1 MSSVFL
7 TETSDCLSI
16 NKSEYLSQLSF
27 SSSRIRQDKKIELDM
42 KQEYS
47 GRELYEMIQNADDE
61 GSPRIELTLT
71 EDNYLHIKN
80 WGNRPFTEGGLL
92 SIMRSFLSTKTDA
105 AYKSATVKPIGNKG
119 LGFRSLLN
127 WSDEITIH
135 TNGVM
140 CSFSKDIAQKNWENI
155 KQIGKDNGVLSE
167 TDLNLFEQEHSGN
180 LPLPILSIPKV
191 DPDTI
196 TSQNSFD
203 VNGACTT
210 DIEVHCKEL
219 SVVEDIKQK
228 LYSLPCSV
236 LLFLRNIKQIDIS
249 CKGGKRTIKRIETN
263 DVVDKYPQEITIK
276 DNNNDIKFVVNKYL
290 SEDRSYEVGV
300 AYPLTQFETNLVLYS
315 YFPTEVRLD
324 VPAIYHGTFEL
335 NASRNHLVDTEQNK
349 IVLEKLGEVAIQL
362 ANHLTSNGLLEEH
375 NKWDSFNLLNL
386 SISDIESAKLS
397 PLAESIK
404 SNLDSAN
411 ILPVVKSVFSNIGSA
426 LKIGD
431 KLASWLISVQG
442 KLSINESL
450 SNHIINTNEKVFS
463 PERYLSNDVLLKIK
477 KSLDDSSEWLEEIAR
492 QTMTIEQRADLI
504 DAITECGISVKK
516 LSILI
521 DAEGTIIDANKDNP
535 SYILSMKGNSVLPE
549 CLHVRSVDS
558 KLVNMLQRKWNVQ
571 IRQVTEMLKPATT
584 VADGDHYT
592 LRRRI
597 ESWSSSQQ
605 MDIEGMCEVLKWEF
619 HNPTQDSTPFTSDM
633 CLINKNGERK
643 NACNLILEET
653 SFPNNLANKI
663 DSKWWLKY
671 SLSEWKEILDANTDD
686 ETADFLHKVLGVSQ
700 RVPVQHLYYGDN
712 DKYLEDV
719 RDSNN
724 KSQIGNNYCNNFGV
738 NNNKTKQYNYA
749 YVPYEDF
756 LSQFKLSEA
765 LGLILT
771 DERAFQNIMNNSISL
786 FYRSSKAET
795 VLYSYSAY
803 KIRYYKQFSHLQNF
817 VINSSVFGC
826 DIDFDYLEKT
836 LSIDRITKI
845 NPLLV
850 SLGAQ
855 TSINN
860 FTLKQLYS
868 LLSQEVNPVGI
879 QKRYKELR
887 EAIRNKNEEDRF
899 INEIRTKHLT
909 NVWARIQGQLKWLN
923 VEDVYY
929 WDNDQLP
936 QTILSNLPKLEI
948 GNRVGEESVAKI
960 FGVKLAKNI
969 AVSFS
974 NNNDNEN
981 LTRDL
986 KKYLS
991 ERIKY
996 FLAYRI
1002 GDDIKDT
1009 GLIQQSVKA
1018 LRNLSSNLHI
1028 YLSSSYSINGEING
1042 MENGDILT
1050 SLNKGVI
1057 HYHICSTHQ
1066 NCINAIEDP
1075 VFCENLNEAVC
1086 MALKVTSST
1095 MSNYFRNIITHDIR
1109 YIEYIAKKDIAP
1121 EIWTLTLKSLGL
1133 SEFEQRFWEAYS
1145 YTQETKIDIS
1155 QLAEHIIDERD
1166 YILSIYKDLD
1176 LPEDYTGIT
1185 DMKPFEQYRLLL
1197 SMQVKD
1203 SLILGADGL
1212 KTFYTDYFNAIR
1224 NGYSNQYNSSLYQK
1238 YANLIAENK
1247 QQALDYIKEYQ
1258 HYCQLFS
1265 EPFYEDE
1272 VEKIKQRLLKE
1283 EELTNIMNK
1292 MIKDKFKF
1300 EPNNVVNL
1308 CVHNTIL
1315 PEYEKILSDYHLS
1328 EGSLDQLDA
1337 LIAKFKGLED
1347 LFKER
1352 LNKYLNSDSL
1362 ERDKNKSE
1370 QSIETV
1376 SIDYANCHSILRNI
1390 SSDIK
1395 NKKGRKTN
1403 GGYTS
1408 DREKYHAGKKAE
1420 LATFEAMKASADYE
1434 DVFGHSSILNK
1445 EGGNDNLHYDIS
1457 YRKKGTPK
1465 TDTRYLEVKAMSG
1478 NTIIMSCMEYQ
1489 FAKEHCEQYDFAI
1502 YHDGKV
1508 SIIESPFSTK
1518 NGKNCFEVQPETYQI
1533 TLEWD

>member
-1 MSSVFL
+1 
-7 TETSDCLSI
+7 
-16 NKSEYLSQLSF
+16 
-27 SSSRIRQDKKIELDM
+27 
-42 KQEYS
+42 
-47 GRELYEMIQNADDE
+47 MIQNADDE
-61 GSPRIELTLT
+61 GSPRIELELT

-105 AYKSATVKPIGNKG
+105 AYKNATVKPIGNKG

-135 TNGVM
+135 SNGVQ
-140 CSFSKDIAQKNWENI
+140 CSFSEEIARNEWNAI
-155 KQIGKDNGVLSE
+155 KQTGITTGCLSE
-167 TDLNLFEQEHSGN
+167 KDLHSFEQEHYEE
-180 LPLPILSIPKV
+180 LPLPILSIPKISK
-191 DPDTI
+191 DTI
-196 TSQNSFD
+196 THQNHFD
-203 VNGACTT
+203 INDACTT

-219 SVVEDIKQK
+219 SIVSDIEQK
-228 LYSLPCSV
+228 LHSLPSSV
-236 LLFLRNIKQIDIS
+236 LLFLRNIKQIDII
-249 CKGGKRTIKRIETN
+249 CKRNKRTIQRLETN
-263 DVVDKYPQEITIK
+263 DIQDKYPQTITIK
-276 DNNNDIKFVVNKYL
+276 DNNHKVRFVVNRYL
-290 SEDRSYEVGV
+290 SDDRSFEVGV
-300 AYPLTQFETNLVLYS
+300 AYPLTKIATNRVLYS
-315 YFPTEVRLD
+315 YFPTQVRLD

-335 NASRNHLVDTEQNK
+335 NTSRNHLVDTVQNK
-349 IVLEKLGEVAIQL
+349 KVLDKLGEVAIEL
-362 ANHLTSNGLLEEH
+362 SNYLTSNGLLDEH

-450 SNHIINTNEKVFS
+450 SNHIIYTNENVFS
-463 PERYLSNDVLLKIK
+463 SERYLSNYVLSKIK

-492 QTMTIEQRADLI
+492 QTMTTEQRADLI
-504 DAITECGISVKK
+504 DAIAECGISVKK

-521 DAEGTIIDANKDNP
+521 DAAGTIIDANRDN
-535 SYILSMKGNSVLPE
+535 SAYILSMAGNSVLPQ
-549 CLHVRSVDS
+549 CLHIRAVDS
-558 KLVNMLQRKWNVQ
+558 ELVDMLQRKWNMKMN
-571 IRQVTEMLKPATT
+571 IRLVTDRLKDVTA
-584 VADGDHYT
+584 VVNGDHSA
-592 LRRRI
+592 LRRKI
-597 ESWSSSQQ
+597 ESWSSQQ
-605 MDIEGMCEVLKWEF
+605 MDYEGMCEVLKWEF

-633 CLINKNGERK
+633 CLINKNGETK
-643 NACNLILEET
+643 NACNLILEEP
-653 SFPNNLANKI
+653 SFPSNLANRI
-663 DSKWWLKY
+663 DSQWWLKNT
-671 SLSEWKEILDANTDD
+671 LSEWKEILGANTDD
-686 ETADFLHKVLGVSQ
+686 ETAYFLHKVLGISQ
-700 RVPVQHLYYGDN
+700 RVPVQHLYYGN
-712 DKYLEDV
+712 EYKYLDDV
-719 RDSNN
+719 RDDNN
-724 KSQIGNNYCNNFGV
+724 KSQISNNYCDNFGF
-738 NNNKTKQYNYA
+738 NNRNTKQFNYA

-771 DERAFQNIMNNSISL
+771 DERVFQNIMNNSISL
-786 FYRSSKAET
+786 FYRSSKTET

-803 KIRYYKQFSHLQNF
+803 MIRSYKQLIPLQNS

-826 DIDFDYLEKT
+826 DIDYDYLEKT
-836 LSIDRITKI
+836 LSVDRITKI

-850 SLGAQ
+850 SLGVQ

-860 FTLKQLYS
+860 FPTKQLYS
-868 LLSQEVNPVGI
+868 LLSQEIDSVGI

-887 EAIRNKNEEDRF
+887 EAIRNKNEEDSF
-899 INEIRTKHLT
+899 INEIRTKYLT
-909 NVWARIQGQLKWLN
+909 HVWARIQGQLKWLN

-969 AVSFS
+969 AVSFF

-1002 GDDIKDT
+1002 GDDIKDAD
-1009 GLIQQSVKA
+1009 LIRQSVNA

-1028 YLSSSYSINGEING
+1028 YLSSSYSINGEIHG

-1109 YIEYIAKKDIAP
+1109 YIDYIAKKDIVP

-1133 SEFEQRFWEAYS
+1133 SEFEQQFWKAYS
-1145 YTQETKIDIS
+1145 NTQEIKMDIS

-1166 YILSIYKDLD
+1166 YILSIYNNLD

-1185 DMKPFEQYRLLL
+1185 DMKPFEQYKLLM

-1203 SLILGADGL
+1203 CSIMGADGL
-1212 KTFYTDYFNAIR
+1212 KKFYMDYFNAIR
-1224 NGYSNQYNSSLYQK
+1224 NEYSDQYNSFLYQR
-1238 YANLIAENK
+1238 YANLIAGDK
-1247 QQALDYIKEYQ
+1247 QKALDYIKEYQ
-1258 HYCQLFS
+1258 DHCQRFS
-1265 EPFYEDE
+1265 DPFYKDK
-1272 VEKIKQRLLKE
+1272 VEAIKLQLLKE
-1283 EELTNIMNK
+1283 EELTNIMSN
-1292 MIKDKFKF
+1292 MIKEKFKF
-1300 EPNNVVNL
+1300 EPKIGDL
-1308 CVHNTIL
+1308 CIHNTIL
-1315 PEYEKILSDYHLS
+1315 PAYEKILSDYHLS
-1328 EGSLDQLDA
+1328 EGNLDQLDI
-1337 LIAKFKGLED
+1337 LIAKFEGLED
-1347 LFKER
+1347 LFNER
-1352 LNKYLNSDSL
+1352 LKKHLDSDLL
-1362 ERDKNKSE
+1362 ERNNKEFGKPME
-1370 QSIETV
+1370 QISIG
-1376 SIDYANCHSILRNI
+1376 YANCHSILRDI
-1390 SSDIK
+1390 SSDIN
-1395 NKKGRKTN
+1395 NKEGRKSN
-1403 GGYTS
+1403 GRYAS
-1408 DREKYHAGKKAE
+1408 DREKYHTGKKAE
-1420 LATFEAMKASADYE
+1420 FATFEAMKDSPLFE

-1478 NTIIMSCMEYQ
+1478 DSIIMSCMEYQ

-1502 YHDGKV
+1502 YHDGKI

-1518 NGKNCFEVQPETYQI
+1518 NGKKCLEVQPETYQI
-1533 TLEWD
+1533 TLEWN

>member
-1 MSSVFL
+1 MNNVFL
-7 TETSDCLSI
+7 TEQSDCLSI
-16 NKSEYLSQLSF
+16 NKREYLLQLSF

-61 GSPRIELTLT
+61 GSPRIELELT

-92 SIMRSFLSTKTDA
+92 SIMRSFLSTKTDV
-105 AYKSATVKPIGNKG
+105 AYKNATVKPIGNKG

-135 TNGVM
+135 TNGVK
-140 CSFSKDIAQKNWENI
+140 CSFSEEIAQNEWKTI
-155 KQIGKDNGVLSE
+155 KQKGMTDGVLSE
-167 TDLNLFEQEHSGN
+167 IDLHLFEQEHSGG
-180 LPLPILSIPKV
+180 LPLPILSIPKISK
-191 DPDTI
+191 DTI
-196 TSQNSFD
+196 TKQNRFD

-219 SVVEDIKQK
+219 SVVNDIEQK

-236 LLFLRNIKQIDIS
+236 LLFLRNIKQIDII
-249 CKGGKRTIKRIETN
+249 CKGEKRVIEKIETTN
-263 DVVDKYPQEITIK
+263 IIDEYPQTITII
-276 DNNNDIKFVVNKYL
+276 DNNQDIKFVVNKYL

-300 AYPLTQFETNLVLYS
+300 AYPLTKIAANRVLYS
-315 YFPTEVRLD
+315 YFPTQVRLD

-335 NASRNHLVDTEQNK
+335 NTSRNHLVDTVQNK
-349 IVLEKLGEVAIQL
+349 KILDRLGEVAIEL
-362 ANHLTSNGLLEEH
+362 SNYLTSNGLLDEH

-397 PLAESIK
+397 PLAISIQ

-411 ILPVVKSVFSNIGSA
+411 IFPVVKSSFSNIGST

-442 KLSINESL
+442 ELHFNESL
-450 SNHIINTNEKVFS
+450 SNHIINTNERIFL
-463 PERYLSNDVLLKIK
+463 PERYLSNYVLSKIK
-477 KSLDDSSEWLEEIAR
+477 KSLDDSSEWIEEIAR
-492 QTMTIEQRADLI
+492 QTMTTEQRADFI

-521 DAEGTIIDANKDNP
+521 DAAGTIIDANRDN
-535 SYILSMKGNSVLPE
+535 SAYILSMAGNSILPQ

-558 KLVNMLQRKWNVQ
+558 DLVEILQRKWNMQ
-571 IRQVTEMLKPATT
+571 IRQVTDRLQSVTT
-584 VADGDHYT
+584 VVNGDHYT
-592 LRRRI
+592 LRKKI

-605 MDIEGMCEVLKWEF
+605 LDYEGMCEVLKWEF
-619 HNPTQDSTPFTSDM
+619 QNPTQDSTPFTSDM
-633 CLINKNGERK
+633 YLINKNGERR
-643 NACNLILEET
+643 NACNLILEEP
-653 SFPNNLANKI
+653 SFPSDLAKRI
-663 DSKWWLKY
+663 DNQWWLIN
-671 SLSEWKEILDANTDD
+671 SLSEWKEILGANTDD
-686 ETADFLHKVLGVSQ
+686 EAADFLHKVLGVSQ
-700 RVPVQHLYYGDN
+700 RVPVQHLYYGN
-712 DKYLEDV
+712 KDKYLKDV
-719 RDSNN
+719 RYDNN
-724 KSQIGNNYCNNFGV
+724 KSQIGNNFCDNFGP
-738 NNNKTKQYNYA
+738 NNRITKQYNYA
-749 YVPYEDF
+749 YVPYENF

-771 DERAFQNIMNNSISL
+771 DKRAFQNIMNNSISL
-786 FYRSSKAET
+786 FYYSSRVET

-803 KIRYYKQFSHLQNF
+803 MIRSYKQLIPLQNS

-826 DIDFDYLEKT
+826 DIDYDYLEKT
-836 LSIDRITKI
+836 LSVDRITKI

-850 SLGAQ
+850 SIGVQ

-860 FTLKQLYS
+860 FSIEQLYS
-868 LLSQEVNPVGI
+868 LLSQEVDSVGI

-887 EAIRNKNEEDRF
+887 EAIRNKNEEDSL
-899 INEIRTKHLT
+899 INEIRTKYLT
-909 NVWARIQGQLKWLN
+909 HVWARIQGQLKWLN

-948 GNRVGEESVAKI
+948 GNRVGEDSVSKI

-969 AVSFS
+969 EVSFFY
-974 NNNDNEN
+974 NIDNEI
-981 LTRDL
+981 LTKDL

-1002 GDDIKDT
+1002 GDDIKDAS
-1009 GLIQQSVKA
+1009 LIRQSVNA
-1018 LRNLSSNLHI
+1018 LKNLSSNLHI
-1028 YLSSSYSINGEING
+1028 YLSSSYSINGDKHG

-1057 HYHICSTHQ
+1057 HYHICSTHP

-1086 MALKVTSST
+1086 MALKVTSCT

-1109 YIEYIAKKDIAP
+1109 YVDYIAKKDIAP

-1133 SEFEQRFWEAYS
+1133 SEFEQQFWKVYS
-1145 YTQETKIDIS
+1145 DAQETKMDIS
-1155 QLAEHIIDERD
+1155 QLVEHVIDERD
-1166 YILSIYKDLD
+1166 YILSIYNNLN

-1185 DMKPFEQYRLLL
+1185 DMKPFEQHGLLL

-1203 SLILGADGL
+1203 CSILGADGL
-1212 KTFYTDYFNAIR
+1212 KTFYMNYFNEIR
-1224 NGYSNQYNSSLYQK
+1224 NKCSNQYNSILHQHYV
-1238 YANLIAENK
+1238 NLIADNK
-1247 QQALDYIKEYQ
+1247 QKALDCIIEYQ
-1258 HYCQLFS
+1258 KHCQLFS
-1265 EPFYEDE
+1265 EPFYEDK
-1272 VEKIKQRLLKE
+1272 VEEIKLQVLNE
-1283 EELTNIMNK
+1283 EELTNIMRDLLK
-1292 MIKDKFKF
+1292 EKFRF
-1300 EPNNVVNL
+1300 EPNGGDL
-1308 CVHNTIL
+1308 CIHNTIR
-1315 PEYEKILSDYHLS
+1315 PEYEKILSDYHIS

-1337 LIAKFKGLED
+1337 LIAKFEGLED

-1362 ERDKNKSE
+1362 ESDKNKSE
-1370 QSIETV
+1370 KTIV
-1376 SIDYANCHSILRNI
+1376 PVRIYYANCHSILRDI
-1390 SSDIK
+1390 SSDVK
-1395 NKKGRKTN
+1395 NKKGWKTN
-1403 GGYTS
+1403 GGFTS

-1420 LATFEAMKASADYE
+1420 LATFEAMKASSDFE

-1478 NTIIMSCMEYQ
+1478 DSIIMSCMEYQ

-1502 YHDGKV
+1502 YHDGKI
-1508 SIIESPFSTK
+1508 SIIERPFSTK
-1518 NGKNCFEVQPETYQI
+1518 DGKIGLEVQPETYHI

>member
-1 MSSVFL
+1 MNDDFITEKSNCL
-7 TETSDCLSI
+7 TI
-16 NKSEYLSQLSF
+16 NKCEYLSQLSF

-61 GSPRIELTLT
+61 GSPRIELELT

-105 AYKSATVKPIGNKG
+105 AYKNATVKPIGNKG

-135 TNGVM
+135 SNGVQ
-140 CSFSKDIAQKNWENI
+140 CSFSEEIARNEWNAI
-155 KQIGKDNGVLSE
+155 KQTGITTGCLSE
-167 TDLNLFEQEHSGN
+167 KDLHSFEQEHYEE
-180 LPLPILSIPKV
+180 LPLPILSIPKISK
-191 DPDTI
+191 DTI
-196 TSQNSFD
+196 THQNHFD
-203 VNGACTT
+203 INDACTT

-219 SVVEDIKQK
+219 SIVSDIEQK
-228 LYSLPCSV
+228 LHSLPSSV
-236 LLFLRNIKQIDIS
+236 LLFLRNIKQIDII
-249 CKGGKRTIKRIETN
+249 CKRNKRTIQRLETN
-263 DVVDKYPQEITIK
+263 DIQDKYPQTITII
-276 DNNNDIKFVVNKYL
+276 DNNHEVRFVVNRYL
-290 SEDRSYEVGV
+290 SDDRSFEVGV
-300 AYPLTQFETNLVLYS
+300 AYPLTKIATNRVLYS
-315 YFPTEVRLD
+315 YFPTQVRLD

-335 NASRNHLVDTEQNK
+335 NASRNHLVDTVPNK
-349 IVLEKLGEVAIQL
+349 KVLEKLGEVATQL
-362 ANHLTSNGLLEEH
+362 SNYLTSNGLLEEH

-386 SISDIESAKLS
+386 PNSDIESAKLS
-397 PLAESIK
+397 PLAESIQ

-411 ILPVVKSVFSNIGSA
+411 IFPVVKSVFSNIGST

-431 KLASWLISVQG
+431 KLASWLINVQG
-442 KLSINESL
+442 ELHINESL
-450 SNHIINTNEKVFS
+450 SNHIIKTNNEKVFS
-463 PERYLSNDVLLKIK
+463 PERYLSNYVLSKIK
-477 KSLDDSSEWLEEIAR
+477 RSLDDSSEWLEEIAR

-521 DAEGTIIDANKDNP
+521 DAAGTIIDANKDNP

-558 KLVNMLQRKWNVQ
+558 ELVNMLQRKWNVQ
-571 IRQVTEMLKPATT
+571 IRQVTEMLKPVTT

-605 MDIEGMCEVLKWEF
+605 MDIEGMREVLKWEF

-633 CLINKNGERK
+633 YLINKNGEKRS
-643 NACNLILEET
+643 ACDLILEEP
-653 SFPNNLANKI
+653 SFPSDLAKRIGN
-663 DSKWWLKY
+663 KWWLKY
-671 SLSEWKEILDANTDD
+671 SLSEWKKILEADTED

-700 RVPVQHLYYGDN
+700 RVPVLHLYYGN
-712 DKYLEDV
+712 KDKYLEDV

-724 KSQIGNNYCNNFGV
+724 KSQIGNNYCDNFWV
-738 NNNKTKQYNYA
+738 NNKITKQYNYA
-749 YVPYEDF
+749 YVPEEDF
-756 LSQFKLSEA
+756 LSIFSLSEA

-771 DERAFQNIMNNSISL
+771 DNRVFQDIMNNNISL
-786 FYRSSKAET
+786 FYRSSKTET
-795 VLYSYSAY
+795 VQRSYSAY
-803 KIRYYKQFSHLQNF
+803 SLRFYNQFSPLQKS
-817 VINSSVFGC
+817 VIYSSVFGC

-860 FTLKQLYS
+860 FTLEQLYS
-868 LLSQEVNPVGI
+868 LLSQKVNSVGI

-887 EAIRNKNEEDRF
+887 EAIRNKDEEGL
-899 INEIRTKHLT
+899 IESIRTKYLT
-909 NVWARIQGQLKWLN
+909 HVWARIQGQLKWLN

-948 GNRVGEESVAKI
+948 GNRVGEDSVAMI

-969 AVSFS
+969 VVSFF
-974 NNNDNEN
+974 NNIDNEI
-981 LTRDL
+981 LTKDL
-986 KKYLS
+986 KNYLS

-1002 GDDIKDT
+1002 GDDIKDAS
-1009 GLIQQSVKA
+1009 LIRQSVNA
-1018 LRNLSSNLHI
+1018 LKNLSNNLHI
-1028 YLSSSYSINGEING
+1028 YLSSSYSINGETHE
-1042 MENGDILT
+1042 MKDGDILT
-1050 SLNKGVI
+1050 SSDNVKGGI
-1057 HYHICSTHQ
+1057 HYYICSRYS

-1086 MALKVTSST
+1086 MALKVTSNT

-1109 YIEYIAKKDIAP
+1109 YIDYITKKDIAP
-1121 EIWTLTLKSLGL
+1121 EIWPLTLKSLGL
-1133 SEFEQRFWEAYS
+1133 SEFEQYFWETYS
-1145 YTQETKIDIS
+1145 DTQETKIDIN
-1155 QLAEHIIDERD
+1155 QLAEHITDERD
-1166 YILSIYKDLD
+1166 YILSRYNYLA
-1176 LPEDYTGIT
+1176 LPEDYTGVT
-1185 DMKPFEQYRLLL
+1185 DMKPFEQYKLLM

-1203 SLILGADGL
+1203 CSIMGADGL
-1212 KTFYTDYFNAIR
+1212 KKFYMDYFNAIR
-1224 NGYSNQYNSSLYQK
+1224 NEYSDQYNSFLYQH
-1238 YANLIAENK
+1238 YANLIAGDK
-1247 QQALDYIKEYQ
+1247 QKALDYIKEYQ
-1258 HYCQLFS
+1258 DHCQRFS
-1265 EPFYEDE
+1265 DPFYKDK
-1272 VEKIKQRLLKE
+1272 VEAIKLQLLKE
-1283 EELTNIMNK
+1283 EELTNIMSN
-1292 MIKDKFKF
+1292 MIKEKFMF
-1300 EPNNVVNL
+1300 EPKIGDL
-1308 CVHNTIL
+1308 CIHNTIL
-1315 PEYEKILSDYHLS
+1315 PAYEKILSDYHLS
-1328 EGSLDQLDA
+1328 EGNLDQLDI
-1337 LIAKFKGLED
+1337 LIAKFEGLED
-1347 LFKER
+1347 LFNER
-1352 LNKYLNSDSL
+1352 LKKHLDSDLL
-1362 ERDKNKSE
+1362 ERNNKE
-1370 QSIETV
+1370 FGKPSIG
-1376 SIDYANCHSILRNI
+1376 YANCHSILRDI
-1390 SSDIK
+1390 SSDIN
-1395 NKKGRKTN
+1395 NKEGRKSN
-1403 GGYTS
+1403 GRYAS
-1408 DREKYHAGKKAE
+1408 DREKYHTGKKAE
-1420 LATFEAMKASADYE
+1420 FATFEAMKDSPLFE

-1478 NTIIMSCMEYQ
+1478 DSIIMSCMEYQ

-1502 YHDGKV
+1502 YHDGKI

-1518 NGKNCFEVQPETYQI
+1518 NGKKCLEVQPETYQI
-1533 TLEWD
+1533 TLEWN